1 MTKNSDFQPDQ
12 LPSPEETENEP
23 TLILPTV
30 KITEDEVSR
39 TDGNTEFRTE
49 EILTLIEKRISEEPK
64 HRRRNRIK
72 DVFRKKKQ

>member
-1 MTKNSDFQPDQ
+1 MTKNSDSQPDQ
-12 LPSPEETENEP
+12 LPLSEETEDEP
-23 TLILPTV
+23 TLILP
-30 KITEDEVSR
+30 KIKISEDEVSP
-39 TDGNTEFRTE
+39 TDDYKEFRTE

>member
-1 MTKNSDFQPDQ
+1 MTKNSDFQPGQ
-12 LPSPEETENEP
+12 LPMQEETENES
-23 TLILPTV
+23 TLILPTI
-30 KITEDEVSR
+30 KISEDEVSR
-39 TDGNTEFRTE
+39 TDDYKEFRTE